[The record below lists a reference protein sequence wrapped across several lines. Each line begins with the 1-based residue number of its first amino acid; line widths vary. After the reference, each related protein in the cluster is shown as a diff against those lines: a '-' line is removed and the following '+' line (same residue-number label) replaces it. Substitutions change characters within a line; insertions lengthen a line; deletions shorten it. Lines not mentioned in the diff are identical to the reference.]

1 MFAAVMGV
9 ISASDLAGGQPTGEK
24 ATEPARSHRRGEG
37 WEEDFLSMAELNHR
51 GVPSSAQGDRQ
62 QVWVMPPKPTL
73 FTRVLKMQ
81 TTQSL
86 GK

>member
-1 MFAAVMGV
+1 
-9 ISASDLAGGQPTGEK
+9 
-24 ATEPARSHRRGEG
+24 
-37 WEEDFLSMAELNHR
+37 MAELNHR

-86 GK
+86 GKLELPLTPDPQQIPKTPPLTVHPTH

>member
-1 MFAAVMGV
+1 
-9 ISASDLAGGQPTGEK
+9 
-24 ATEPARSHRRGEG
+24 
-37 WEEDFLSMAELNHR
+37 MAELNHR